1 MELDLLL
8 YRYFG
13 TNDFGAITP
22 AVFDAGRD
30 RLTFDF
36 ADEKDPGRRFA
47 LWTLMFVFEIA
58 PSPEEAF
65 ETEDE
70 RRAARMFI
78 DAAAAQGDDDDDD

>member
-13 TNDFGAITP
+13 TNDFDAITP

-47 LWTLMFVFEIA
+47 LWTLLFVFEIA
-58 PSPEEAF
+58 PSPDEAF
-65 ETEDE
+65 KTEEE

-78 DAAAAQGDDDDDD
+78 EAAEREDADED

>member
-13 TNDFGAITP
+13 TTDFDAITP
-22 AVFDAGRD
+22 AVLDAGLD

-36 ADEKDPGRRFA
+36 ADEKDAGRRFA
-47 LWTLMFVFEIA
+47 LWTLMFVFEVA
-58 PSPEEAF
+58 PTPEEAF
-65 ETEDE
+65 ATEDE

-78 DAAAAQGDDDDDD
+78 EAAAAQDDDD